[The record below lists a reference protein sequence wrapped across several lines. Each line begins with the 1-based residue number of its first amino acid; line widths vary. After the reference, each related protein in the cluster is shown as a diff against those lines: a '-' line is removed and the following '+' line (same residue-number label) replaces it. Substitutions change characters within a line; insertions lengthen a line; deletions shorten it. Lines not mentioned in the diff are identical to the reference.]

1 LAQARGQSLAQMA
14 VAWVLRQPAI
24 TSALIGASRV
34 AQVEEAV
41 AALAQLTFTAE
52 ELQIVETILAE

>member
-1 LAQARGQSLAQMA
+1 M
-14 VAWVLRQPAI
+14 

-41 AALAQLTFTAE
+41 GALGKLEFGEE
-52 ELQIVETILAE
+52 ELEEIEGILVD